1 MYAMKYYPNMKKDP
15 ILSAVITWMDF
26 EDAIVS

>member
-1 MYAMKYYPNMKKDP
+1 MYAMKYYSAMKKDQ